1 MDKNENSS
9 AELVQYANNYWRA
22 NGDEAV
28 LRGDAAM
35 ERRVS
40 RMLARSVARTPKETA
55 ETQEDFRLST
65 DLSAADNLLSCGMK
79 LFAEAYVNLSARP
92 DIDPQK
98 LKSGLADDTFIGGIS
113 SDEAEDVA
121 GMMNTH
127 RSAKPDFVD
136 ALSAIFNPDF
146 NNDLYQHTGALATR
160 VANEFERSIAT
171 ARALSV
177 TQAAPV
183 DPTVLYVQAMKALME
198 QLPRE
203 FVDKVLKPRIPVYS
217 EKQGLPLTKRQ
228 EALHHGLVEG
238 LRQGADNKAV
248 AVPDVT
254 VDTTDLRGRIKPRSK
269 ERGDD

>member
-1 MDKNENSS
+1 MDNNENSS
-9 AELVQYANNYWRA
+9 AELVQYANTYWRA
-22 NGDEAV
+22 HGDEAV
-28 LRGDAAM
+28 QLGDKAM

-40 RMLARSVARTPKETA
+40 RMLAQSVARTPEEKA
-55 ETQEDFRLST
+55 EIEEDFRLST

-79 LFAEAYVNLSARP
+79 LFAEAYANLPARP

-98 LKSGLADDTFIGGIS
+98 LKSGLAGDTFIGGIS
-113 SDEAEDVA
+113 SDEAGDVA

-127 RSAKPDFVD
+127 RSAKPNFVD

-146 NNDLYQHTGALATR
+146 NNDLYQHTDALAAR
-160 VANEFERSIAT
+160 VANEFELHIAA

-183 DPTVLYVQAMKALME
+183 DPTVLYVQAMTALME

-203 FVDKVLKPRIPVYS
+203 FVDRVLKPRIPVYS
-217 EKQGLPLTKRQ
+217 EKQGLPLSMSH
-228 EALHHGLVEG
+228 EALHHGLVAG
-238 LRQGADNKAV
+238 LRHGADDKV
-248 AVPDVT
+248 VPDVT
-254 VDTTDLRGRIKPRSK
+254 VDTTDLRGRIKQRSK